1 MYELLVYNFISSKL
15 LCVFHKNNV
24 STFLIVYTLF
34 ALIPVKKIYQK
45 LRCEN
50 NHATQ
55 SACQSSAAKKH
66 TITLQAMRMST
77 RRNH

>member
-50 NHATQ
+50 NHASQ
-55 SACQSSAAKKH
+55 SACHSSAKKH
-66 TITLQAMRMST
+66 TITLQAMWMST